1 MISITIIK
9 YCHTLYK
16 MSNIGMSSAETP
28 LEKLLKSY
36 GYVLPR
42 GTILELGPRPNM
54 PNAPNIKHTLEQ
66 FLYLPRAHEHM
77 DRPIISVG
85 HASPAAEAAALAGA
99 AETARLATARL
110 ADPTAWRQLA
120 LHRFEADLYNLE
132 SRQAN
137 EMQRRVQDQHGCTVF
152 KGCKEGEFD
161 LCAFENPR
169 TGDVRAFK
177 RPFIPI
183 GAEDPFL
190 VSRELTAASHAPDIV
205 RGRILHRGVL
215 QQDPLMHPA
224 MLSAMSANP
233 DSAARSG
240 LASILARRLTD
251 PPLPTSMRAN
261 AKAQFEKSILK
272 EPPPSPFSKKGGKKR
287 TGRAR
292 LRSRFQS
299 RRR

>member
-1 MISITIIK
+1 
-9 YCHTLYK
+9 
-16 MSNIGMSSAETP
+16 MSLFP
-28 LEKLLKSY
+28 LPY
-36 GYVLPR
+36 PA
-42 GTILELGPRPNM
+42 GTILELGPPHFD
-54 PNAPNIKHTLEQ
+54 PNAPNIKHTMTKPT
-66 FLYLPRAHEHM
+66 YLVSYAQTVNHLGNSGLPNRSSGYLG
-77 DRPIISVG
+77 RPIISIG

-99 AETARLATARL
+99 AETARMANGYTKNQASL
-110 ADPTAWRQLA
+110 
-120 LHRFEADLYNLE
+120 LYNLE

-137 EMQRRVQDQHGCTVF
+137 EMQRRMQDQHGCTVF
-152 KGCKEGEFD
+152 KGCTEGEFD
-161 LCAFENPR
+161 LCAFENTR

-205 RGRILHRGVL
+205 RDRILHRGVL
-215 QQDPLMHPA
+215 QQDPLMHRA

-233 DSAARSG
+233 DLTARSG
-240 LASILARRLTD
+240 LAAMLSSRLTQ
-251 PPLPTSMRAN
+251 PPMPTSMRAN
-261 AKAQFEKSILK
+261 AKAQLEKSILK
-272 EPPPSPFSKKGGKKR
+272 ELPPSPFSKKGGKKR

>member
-1 MISITIIK
+1 
-9 YCHTLYK
+9 
-16 MSNIGMSSAETP
+16 
-28 LEKLLKSY
+28 
-36 GYVLPR
+36 
-42 GTILELGPRPNM
+42 M